1 MESTI
6 TLSQMADMIIV
17 IFFCILAA
25 GGVGFVIVEAIESVV
40 DAVKA
45 WKVARKERK
54 AQK

>member
-25 GGVGFVIVEAIESVV
+25 GGVGFVIVEAIESII
-40 DAVKA
+40 DCVKG
-45 WKVARKERK
+45 WKAKRKERK